1 MQIKTPGV
9 DIPFPNAVVDALF
22 LFNQSEEHT
31 GYCLFE
37 FNAYAIYPM
46 LHGKMR
52 IFYDDEGTKP
62 IGLVTWAYLSEE
74 KGEQFFDNAYMLDE
88 PDYVPEDGDQL
99 WGIEFIAPY
108 GNVRQIM
115 KAMKQVYYDL
125 YKQPKRSVHWK
136 RLTNDKHCRG
146 TF

>member
-1 MQIKTPGV
+1 MQIKTPGI
-9 DIPFPNAVVDALF
+9 DISKADAVVDALY

-37 FNAYAIYPM
+37 FNAYAIYPII
-46 LHGKMR
+46 HGKMR
-52 IFYDDEGTKP
+52 LFYNDEGNP
-62 IGLVTWAYLSEE
+62 IGLVTWAYLPQDKAEA
-74 KGEQFFDNAYMLDE
+74 FFDNAYMLDE
-88 PDYVPEDGDQL
+88 EDYVAEDGYQL

-125 YKQPKRSVHWK
+125 YDQPKRSVHWK